1 MEQNDQIKVS
11 EVSNPP
17 DNHLAWAIIS
27 TILCCWPIG
36 IFSII
41 KSTKVNSLWQ
51 QGDYEGAQKASAD
64 AKKFAIYAIVAGVV
78 LIVLYLI
85 FVLVF
90 GIGGAMLNGFDDFN

>member
-1 MEQNDQIKVS
+1 MEQNDQIKIS

-36 IFSII
+36 IFAII

-51 QGDYEGAQKASAD
+51 QGDTAGAQKASED
-64 AKKFAIYAIVAGVV
+64 AKKFSVYAAIAGVTFG
-78 LIVLYLI
+78 IIYLI
-85 FVLVF
+85 IVLVF
-90 GIGGAMLNGFDDFN
+90 GIGGAMLDGFK